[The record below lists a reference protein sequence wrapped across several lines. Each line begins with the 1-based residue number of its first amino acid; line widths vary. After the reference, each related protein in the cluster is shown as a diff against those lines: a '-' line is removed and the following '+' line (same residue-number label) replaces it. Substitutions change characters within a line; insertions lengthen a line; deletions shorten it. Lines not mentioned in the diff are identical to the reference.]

1 MMTFARLLLAALLS
15 WGWAGAHAYTVL
27 ERVQWYDADHS
38 SILPPTDDAAWQ
50 ATGSKI
56 RRGYETGA
64 LWLRLRVQKQGRED
78 LYLSMRRSSV
88 DDVAVWVQ
96 LPSDGRHRFGA
107 PGDANSPLATLSAN
121 DMRDGLLLIPNDVQ
135 DGEVATI
142 WIRVHS
148 ARIRWFDVNILSQSE
163 LLHQTALDW
172 SNVAVQLTFSLLL
185 LLASLTQYAFS
196 GRKIYRLMMALALCE
211 MLYQLQL
218 SGALLCLT
226 GPDPA
231 RFVSLNVAITV
242 LTGSVALYAGV
253 LVLATPGFRY
263 WAMPW
268 LYALLACSLMAGLA
282 GLLSGWAPLN
292 IVATVCIGLGMCV
305 FFVNFIG
312 FTLKRA
318 SWYRGNIQG
327 FLSAVFILVLLVN
340 IIYIGSLFFSWL
352 EWARSDYLRIANWPV
367 VSATLFLT
375 LVWKQQRVEAASNRR
390 RMLNARKL
398 QEQVRI
404 GFAQQQFITMMTH
417 EIKTPLTVM
426 QLSVKAL
433 SQAEISPLRKASW
446 EARMQTAISSV
457 VHILDN
463 CSHAERLDGGLMVS
477 TPSVFAVPA
486 ALEQVLSLGKIQLHG
501 ADIALDLQWDSES
514 TDIFLHSDLSFFQI
528 ILSNLVGNALKYAAA
543 NTQVT
548 LRISRVPDALGGAG
562 LQFAVSNV
570 PGSAG
575 APDPDQVFSRYY
587 RAPGAREIS
596 GTGLGLWLSQQIAQS
611 LGTKIRMH
619 LEGGRVVFW
628 FSLPEVR
635 ADGSPA

>member
-1 MMTFARLLLAALLS
+1 MTFARLLLAALLS

-64 LWLRLRVQKQGRED
+64 LWLRLRVQKQGLED

-96 LPSDGRHRFGA
+96 LPSDGRYRFGA

-121 DMRDGLLLIPNDVQ
+121 DMRDGLLLIPKDVQ

-292 IVATVCIGLGMCV
+292 LVATVCIGLGMCV
-305 FFVNFIG
+305 FVVNFIG

-404 GFAQQQFITMMTH
+404 GFAQQQFITMMAH

-433 SQAEISPLRKASW
+433 SQTDISPLRKASW

-514 TDIFLHSDLSFFQI
+514 TDLFLHSDLSFFQI

-587 RAPGAREIS
+587 RAPGAKEIS